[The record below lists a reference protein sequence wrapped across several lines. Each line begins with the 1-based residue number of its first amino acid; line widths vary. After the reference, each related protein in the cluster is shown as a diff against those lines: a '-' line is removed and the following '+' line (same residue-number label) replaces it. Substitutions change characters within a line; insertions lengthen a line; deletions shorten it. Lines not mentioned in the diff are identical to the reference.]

1 MTQTTEANS
10 PIVDADHH
18 LWQRGEVEHV
28 TEDHVRNAYRALA
41 EGNMDMIEMYWDA
54 DMVWLVP
61 GHNQLSGWKYSRQE
75 FLDFMKKV
83 GELSGGSFNMRTITI
98 MTNDEYSTDVT
109 NNQGTR
115 ANDPN
120 KKLNIDVAH
129 VLRWHHGK
137 VIAGKGG
144 IFGDGTAQYDEFWS

>member
-1 MTQTTEANS
+1 MT
-10 PIVDADHH
+10 H
-18 LWQRGEVEHV
+18 LTPEHV
-28 TEDHVRNAYRALA
+28 NNAYKVLA
-41 EGNMDMIEMYWDA
+41 SGDVGLVSEFWDEN
-54 DMVWLVP
+54 MVWLVP
-61 GHNQLSGWKYSRQE
+61 GHNQLSGWKHGRQA
-75 FLDFMKKV
+75 FLDFMAKV
-83 GELSGGSFNMRTITI
+83 GELSGGSFNMRVITL
-98 MTNDEYSTDVT
+98 MVNDDYSCDVT

-129 VLRWHHGK
+129 VLRWRDGK

>member
-1 MTQTTEANS
+1 MTQLTPEHVNNAYKVLATG
-10 PIVDADHH
+10 DAD
-18 LWQRGEVEHV
+18 LVSEFW
-28 TEDHVRNAYRALA
+28 A
-41 EGNMDMIEMYWDA
+41 E

-61 GHNQLSGWKYSRQE
+61 GHNQLSGWKHGRQA
-75 FLDFMKKV
+75 FLDFMAKV
-83 GELSGGSFNMRTITI
+83 GELSGGSFNMRVITV
-98 MTNDEYSTDVT
+98 MVNDDYSCDVT

-129 VLRWHHGK
+129 VLRWRDGK

>member
-1 MTQTTEANS
+1 MTHLTPEHVNNAYKVLATG
-10 PIVDADHH
+10 DAD
-18 LWQRGEVEHV
+18 LVSEF
-28 TEDHVRNAYRALA
+28 
-41 EGNMDMIEMYWDA
+41 WDEN
-54 DMVWLVP
+54 MVWLVP
-61 GHNQLSGWKYSRQE
+61 GHNQLSGWKHGRQA
-75 FLDFMKKV
+75 FLDFMAKV
-83 GELSGGSFNMRTITI
+83 GELSGGSFNMKVITL
-98 MTNDEYSTDVT
+98 MVNDDYSCDVT

-129 VLRWHHGK
+129 VLRWRDGK

>member
-1 MTQTTEANS
+1 MT
-10 PIVDADHH
+10 H
-18 LWQRGEVEHV
+18 LTPEHV
-28 TEDHVRNAYRALA
+28 GNAYKVLA
-41 EGNMDMIEMYWDA
+41 AGDVDLIADYWDE

-61 GHNQLSGWKYSRQE
+61 GHNQLSGWKHGRQA
-75 FLDFMKKV
+75 FLDFMAKV
-83 GELSGGSFNMRTITI
+83 GELSGGSFNMSVIAI
-98 MTNDEYSTDVT
+98 MVNDDYSCDVT
-109 NNQGTR
+109 NNRGTR

-129 VLRWHHGK
+129 VLRWRDGK

>member
-1 MTQTTEANS
+1 MSVHVT
-10 PIVDADHH
+10 P
-18 LWQRGEVEHV
+18 EHV
-28 TEDHVRNAYRALA
+28 GNAYKVLGTGDRSLCA
-41 EGNMDMIEMYWDA
+41 EFWDE

-61 GHNQLSGWKYSRQE
+61 GHNQLSGWKYGLDG
-75 FLDFMKKV
+75 FLGFMARV
-83 GELSGGSFNMRTITI
+83 GELSGGSFHMQVITI
-98 MTNDEYSTDVT
+98 MTNDDYSCDVT

-115 ANDPN
+115 ANDPS

-129 VLRWHHGK
+129 VLRWRDGK